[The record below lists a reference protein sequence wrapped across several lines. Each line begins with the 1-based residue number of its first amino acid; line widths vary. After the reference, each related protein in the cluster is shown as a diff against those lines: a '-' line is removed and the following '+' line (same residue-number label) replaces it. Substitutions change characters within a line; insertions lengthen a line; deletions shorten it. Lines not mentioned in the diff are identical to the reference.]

1 MNIPGKENVIHL
13 QPEKKAYSK
22 MKRPRIIFL
31 IYGSLVAKSVNYDF
45 TDEENEE
52 LKQSR
57 SVILQIMLCTHF
69 TISTI
74 ALLFS

>member
-1 MNIPGKENVIHL
+1 
-13 QPEKKAYSK
+13 
-22 MKRPRIIFL
+22 MKRLRIIFL
-31 IYGSLVAKSVNYDF
+31 TYGSLVAKSVNYDF
-45 TDEENEE
+45 TDEEKEE